1 MVHSVLMILKEINKL
16 KTIKMEKIKKFTKPN
31 WLLNNKEELLI
42 HGGRMASICYTNCN
56 YDKDGNTVC
65 KDEEKD

>member
-1 MVHSVLMILKEINKL
+1 MEKLKINKFA
-16 KTIKMEKIKKFTKPN
+16 KSD

-42 HGGRMASICYTNCN
+42 HGGRMASICYTACS

-65 KDEEKD
+65 EDEQKD

>member
-42 HGGRMASICYTNCN
+42 HGGRMASICYTTCN
-56 YDKDGNTVC
+56 YDKDGTFC
-65 KDEEKD
+65 ADDTERD